1 MLKENIKSIRKSKGL
16 SQEELAVK
24 VNVVRQTISKWEQG
38 LSVPDA
44 EMLVTLSQVLETP
57 VSILLGETVV
67 ESQPDDLK
75 VIAEKLELINL
86 QFVRR
91 KETRRRFL
99 HWSFIAVCALI
110 SATYL
115 ALFILGSPYLDLDY
129 SDPEWSVVGTML
141 HGFEWIFVRAAP
153 FAFFASLAGAILTRK
168 P

>member
-1 MLKENIKSIRKSKGL
+1 
-16 SQEELAVK
+16 
-24 VNVVRQTISKWEQG
+24 
-38 LSVPDA
+38 
-44 EMLVTLSQVLETP
+44 MLVTLSQVLETP
-57 VSILLGETVV
+57 VSALLGETVV

-115 ALFILGSPYLDLDY
+115 ALFILGSPYLDFDY

-153 FAFFASLAGAILTRK
+153 FAFFASLAGAIVTRNRQ
-168 P
+168 